1 MGVSLPLRFGGE
13 LRLCQRD
20 ASFGGGADDRVRMG
34 EEKGERRGR
43 RRRRQRR

>member
-34 EEKGERRGR
+34 EEKGVGGR